1 MQPLG
6 SLASTRRDRLALAT
20 DIAGLRGEAVP
31 QGGTTVSGEL
41 YTRDHRGGDH
51 LRGASRWASR
61 GTDLQESISAS
72 PTDTLLLSTS
82 TMSGQINAQAG
93 PSRTS
98 SPSLRPRNPT
108 IRPPS
113 PLVHATPVALP
124 PTSSSSFEPGAPS
137 TTQHSPSKPTA
148 PPLPPFLSRILATH
162 HPPPQPSSP
171 SYGPEAK
178 PTPQSLYLPP
188 PAIPDVEEDLV
199 PPENFALVCKGVYRS
214 GFPKKRNFGFMQTLG
229 LKTIL

>member
-1 MQPLG
+1 
-6 SLASTRRDRLALAT
+6 
-20 DIAGLRGEAVP
+20 
-31 QGGTTVSGEL
+31 
-41 YTRDHRGGDH
+41 
-51 LRGASRWASR
+51 
-61 GTDLQESISAS
+61 
-72 PTDTLLLSTS
+72 
-82 TMSGQINAQAG
+82 MSGLVNAQAG

-98 SPSLRPRNPT
+98 SPSLAPRNPHLNLDASLAS
-108 IRPPS
+108 PS
-113 PLVHATPVALP
+113 NTHSN
-124 PTSSSSFEPGAPS
+124 TSLSPGAAPS
-137 TTQHSPSKPTA
+137 TNPQPPLPDSPSRSTQLSNSNR

-188 PAIPDVEEDLV
+188 PAIPDIEEDLV
-199 PPENFALVCKGVYRS
+199 PPENFALVCPGVYRS